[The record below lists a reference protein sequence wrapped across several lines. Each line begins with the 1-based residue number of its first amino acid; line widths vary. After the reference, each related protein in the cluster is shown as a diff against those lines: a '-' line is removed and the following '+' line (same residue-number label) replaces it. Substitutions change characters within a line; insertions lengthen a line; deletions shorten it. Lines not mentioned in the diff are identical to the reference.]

1 MEVYDAVCSHDMA
14 EEVFFCAVVIG
25 VVSSGSFSIMN
36 LILGAFSSSDS
47 QPFVTASLTIFD

>member
-36 LILGAFSSSDS
+36 LILGAFSSSDM
-47 QPFVTASLTIFD
+47 TL